1 MKRFI
6 LICLSFLFVCTLA
19 ACSNTE
25 REDGSLD
32 EQETSP
38 AGVESMQ
45 TRERAENPYTVDP
58 LIMGT
63 DEEQRQ
69 R

>member
-6 LICLSFLFVCTLA
+6 SICLGFLFVCALA

-38 AGVESMQ
+38 GRSGKYADSGERRESL
-45 TRERAENPYTVDP
+45 YS
-58 LIMGT
+58 
-63 DEEQRQ
+63 
-69 R
+69 